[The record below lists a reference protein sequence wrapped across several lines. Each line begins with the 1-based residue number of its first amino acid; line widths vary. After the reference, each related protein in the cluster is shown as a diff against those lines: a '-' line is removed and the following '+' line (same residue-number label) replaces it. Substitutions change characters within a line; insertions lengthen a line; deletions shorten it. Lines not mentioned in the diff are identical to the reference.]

1 MRTRSEIKRNNI
13 RKANLMVESKER
25 TNRGNMS
32 SRFGLFNEQ
41 CGTPTGGG
49 RDTEGVYM
57 GAPVGTEPMMDM
69 PMMGNDM
76 GMGEVCPDC
85 GRELCDCGAS
95 NDRQMGGGMMG
106 GMEGMDDDDMVMDN
120 QMMMMF
126 MNEDKGMKPD
136 FLDMDKDGNTEE
148 PMKTAAKDKMDEKC
162 GGGYGKDLEEGC
174 GDASYDDDNY
184 DGRDDMTE
192 NYKAVTAK
200 PTRDSW
206 GNKFNHILNESSK
219 VNGAK
224 SLMHRMKRVIR

>member
-148 PMKTAAKDKMDEKC
+148 PMKAAIAQK
-162 GGGYGKDLEEGC
+162 
-174 GDASYDDDNY
+174 
-184 DGRDDMTE
+184 
-192 NYKAVTAK
+192 
-200 PTRDSW
+200 
-206 GNKFNHILNESSK
+206 
-219 VNGAK
+219 
-224 SLMHRMKRVIR
+224 